1 MLAAAASQLKAFD
14 PRAAATNVQTT
25 FEEDPTILASM
36 FTWFVTG
43 TVLYLLGLFIFLFS
57 EINAVLITRDSDFR
71 LNLITKGYAEKV
83 DGPEYKKQES
93 RELRKLE
100 PRPYLTVFGIIVL
113 FFAISCLLFP
123 LCQLIEILGL
133 PSAPC
138 ILIITVGAAFA
149 AICNATFYLFL
160 VWSCTRTYASLIFLL
175 ISVSGSILLPAGNP
189 ILLILWVAIAFGSWY
204 TYFFYLPSLYTD
216 DKPAWLQDIG
226 KYGLLENN
234 AAVDDNITKFTGAI
248 RTGAEVIQEEVQE
261 SIEAARKKAEEMAE
275 AARKQAEAAAEEARK
290 AAEAAA
296 DAAKKQA
303 EAAAAAAKPA
313 EEAKPA
319 DAPKATP
326 PKMGLV

>member
-1 MLAAAASQLKAFD
+1 
-14 PRAAATNVQTT
+14 
-25 FEEDPTILASM
+25 M

-71 LNLITKGYAEKV
+71 LNLIKGGYAEKV

-113 FFAISCLLFP
+113 FFAIACLLFP
-123 LCQLIEILGL
+123 LCELIDILGL

-138 ILIITVGAAFA
+138 VLIITVGAAFA

-189 ILLILWVAIAFGSWY
+189 ILLMLWVAIAFGSWY
-204 TYFFYLPSLYTD
+204 TYFFYLPTLYTD
-216 DKPAWLQDIG
+216 KDKPAWLQDIG
-226 KYGLLENN
+226 KYGLLENS
-234 AAVDDNITKFTGAI
+234 AAVDDNITKFSRAL
-248 RTGAEVIQEEVQE
+248 RTGAEVIHEEIQE
-261 SIEAARKKAEEMAE
+261 SVEAARKKAEELAE
-275 AARKQAEAAAEEARK
+275 EAKKQAEAAAE
-290 AAEAAA
+290 
-296 DAAKKQA
+296 AAKKQA
-303 EAAAAAAKPA
+303 EAAASVAKPA
-313 EEAKPA
+313 EAPKPTEAKPA
-319 DAPKATP
+319 P